1 MLYHWV
7 DLHRFMGALRQK
19 FQCYTQIKHWTQ
31 ASSVL
36 NNYKA
41 RCFDCGA
48 LLKIPHI
55 YFLPRFLKTAR
66 NILDPD
72 RHWDTNIWDN
82 LSEIFSFNVN
92 LDTVLSVDQVKLMSI
107 QLNLLQFTIHSVKS
121 WKCLNY
127 QNFHIFILSKYTWAH
142 GHTIDVSNLQCPY
155 FNNIQWWAIMDGRD
169 QS

>member
-1 MLYHWV
+1 MLHS
-7 DLHRFMGALRQK
+7 DKTL
-19 FQCYTQIKHWTQ
+19 TQ

-92 LDTVLSVDQVKLMSI
+92 LDMGFVSRSRSIGVNSIKSAPVQNSFCQVE
-107 QLNLLQFTIHSVKS
+107 NV
-121 WKCLNY
+121 
-127 QNFHIFILSKYTWAH
+127 
-142 GHTIDVSNLQCPY
+142 
-155 FNNIQWWAIMDGRD
+155 
-169 QS
+169 